1 MAIKECAV
9 ALGVGMEGF
18 VQSEKD
24 KGTEG
29 GALENPYKRLAE
41 KRGVNEEGR
50 EGTKQMFIE
59 CLL

>member
-1 MAIKECAV
+1 
-9 ALGVGMEGF
+9 MEGF

-29 GALENPYKRLAE
+29 GALENLYKRLAE